1 MKALLVALFAAVA
14 VSALTVD
21 HTNVENV
28 FKFQSWMAQYN
39 KAYRTEREFD
49 HAFSNFV
56 ASLARVAARNA
67 ASTHGKT
74 QWGLTKFSDLS
85 PAEFKRTYLTARMP
99 HHEHHNAS
107 VAPHHRVPRRPATY
121 DWRDKDAVSPVKDQ
135 AQCGSCWA
143 FSTTENFE
151 SQVFISKG
159 TLPILAP
166 QQLVDC
172 DPQSQGCG
180 GGWTY
185 WAFEYLA
192 NAGGQEAEADYPYHA
207 VNQQCQFQS
216 GKIDAHIQNPSY
228 KYAIDPCKS
237 GPCPS
242 QDEKKMRDQLA
253 AIGPFSVCVN
263 AQTWNDY
270 QGGVVQGGSDCPGNA
285 ESIDHCV
292 QVVGYDENQG
302 YWMVR
307 NSWNTNWGDNGY
319 IYLQLDANT
328 CAIADVVTYALPK

>member
-1 MKALLVALFAAVA
+1 MKALLLALFAAAA

-28 FKFQSWMAQYN
+28 FKFQAWMSQYD
-39 KAYRTEREFD
+39 KAYATEREFD

-56 ASLARVAARNA
+56 ASIARVAQRNA
-67 ASTHGKT
+67 RANGKT

-85 PAEFKRTYLTARMP
+85 PAEFKRSMLGSKLPKHLT
-99 HHEHHNAS
+99 HNAT
-107 VAPHHRVPRRPATY
+107 VAHHHALPRRPATF
-121 DWRDKDAVSPVKDQ
+121 DWRDNNAVSPVKDQ
-135 AQCGSCWA
+135 QNCGSCWA

-151 SQVFISKG
+151 SMYYLKHKNMK
-159 TLPILAP
+159 LLAP

-192 NAGGQEAEADYPYHA
+192 NAGGQELEADYPYHA
-207 VNQQCQFQS
+207 VNQPCAFAS
-216 GKIDAHIQNPSY
+216 GKIAAHIDNPSY
-228 KYAIDPCKS
+228 KYAIPPCKQ

-242 QDEKKMRDQLA
+242 QDEKAMRDQLV

-263 AQTWNDY
+263 AATWNDY
-270 QGGVVQGGSDCPGNA
+270 QGGVVQGADCSGDA
-285 ESIDHCV
+285 GTIDHCV

-319 IYLQLDANT
+319 IYLQLDTNT